1 MTTWCRSRAPS
12 SSGFPDRVIWGTDW
26 PHPNMPKEAPDDGV
40 LVDMI
45 PKIAPTRGAAEDAAG
60 RQSDAALLDV
70 ERRRAQTEDRMLAG
84 QLALTTA
91 AIFTG
96 AAIYVSLCEQPARLQ
111 LDDRALLT
119 EWKPSYKHGAAMQ
132 APLAL
137 IGAVLGVVAWWQTGD
152 WLWLLGAIVILSAWP
167 YTLLV
172 IKPTN
177 DAIAGD
183 RPGRCRAAQ
192 SGR

>member
-1 MTTWCRSRAPS
+1 
-12 SSGFPDRVIWGTDW
+12 
-26 PHPNMPKEAPDDGV
+26 
-40 LVDMI
+40 
-45 PKIAPTRGAAEDAAG
+45 
-60 RQSDAALLDV
+60 
-70 ERRRAQTEDRMLAG
+70 MLAG
-84 QLALTTA
+84 QFALTIA
-91 AIFTG
+91 AIFSG

-137 IGAVLGVVAWWQTGD
+137 IGAVLGFAAWWQAGD
-152 WLWLLGAIVILSAWP
+152 WRWLAGAIVIISAWP

-177 DAIAGD
+177 DELLAIDPANAGPRVRMLIEKWGRLHAGRTAIGVLTMILFLWASL
-183 RPGRCRAAQ
+183 RP
-192 SGR
+192 